1 MLPPPRRLCLALALP
16 LAFGGA
22 AFGAPAGPPAAP
34 APPVTPVT
42 PVTTPPVPPVVAP
55 LTGAPVVTTGA
66 VSQLAA
72 TSAQLTGRVNPLGDQ
87 TTYYFN
93 YGPTTSYGST
103 TPAVSLPA
111 STVPASVRAKV
122 DTLTTGSLYHYQ
134 LVATNALGTTAGMDQ
149 TFTPTGGL
157 SRPTVVTGPPTATDG
172 TAATIT
178 GTLNPNGQ
186 PATYRFNY
194 GTTSAYG
201 LTTANQPVP
210 TGSADMQVSATLTG
224 LTPGLTYHYR
234 IVATGIAGTSVGLDQ
249 LFIAG
254 QAPVPPPPPTPPAVA
269 TGDVTDVT
277 TVGAALWG
285 TLNTNGQATNYTF
298 EYGTTTSYGGATP
311 LVTVGPGS
319 LDQPVTGVLTGLTPE
334 TTYHVR
340 LTATN
345 VAGST
350 QGPDQVF
357 TTLAKVP
364 VRPPAPPPT
373 TPGAPTPPKAPQ
385 TPPAGSGPSLPAGP
399 GPAPPASAVVAA
411 ASTRPDAPRPVVSQL
426 RVRPGSL
433 LATPA
438 RRVACAPPR

>member
-1 MLPPPRRLCLALALP
+1 
-16 LAFGGA
+16 
-22 AFGAPAGPPAAP
+22 
-34 APPVTPVT
+34 
-42 PVTTPPVPPVVAP
+42 
-55 LTGAPVVTTGA
+55 
-66 VSQLAA
+66 
-72 TSAQLTGRVNPLGDQ
+72 
-87 TTYYFN
+87 
-93 YGPTTSYGST
+93 
-103 TPAVSLPA
+103 
-111 STVPASVRAKV
+111 
-122 DTLTTGSLYHYQ
+122 
-134 LVATNALGTTAGMDQ
+134 
-149 TFTPTGGL
+149 
-157 SRPTVVTGPPTATDG
+157 
-172 TAATIT
+172 
-178 GTLNPNGQ
+178 
-186 PATYRFNY
+186 
-194 GTTSAYG
+194 
-201 LTTANQPVP
+201 
-210 TGSADMQVSATLTG
+210 MQVSATLTG

-234 IVATGIAGTSVGLDQ
+234 IVATGIAGTSVGFDQ

-438 RRVACAPPR
+438 RRVACAPPRKGTCARAATTRVTFWLSLPGAVTVTLATARSKAPHCEAARSVQCGPPPAPAKILQRLVLTGYAGPNALTLRLRARTRPLPPGRYVVAAVAQSAGGRSRTAKALLRLEHG